1 MERKVARK
9 TEELNKQVRQL
20 QSSLIGANGQC
31 PRKLNSRS
39 TKNDHYLRSCQSVSF
54 KPSISRKLNGSPVT
68 SQSRSLRSNN
78 SPCSVLRKKSS
89 ACSTKLSPLSASS
102 RRKKDV
108 LDGNHISLENI
119 KIQSPKSPRNI
130 ASSVVRAS
138 AINKRPIIHTRSR
151 RARVLH
157 LKK

>member
-20 QSSLIGANGQC
+20 QSTLIGAGQC
-31 PRKLNSRS
+31 SRKVKSRS
-39 TKNDHYLRSCQSVSF
+39 STNDHYLRSGQNVNL
-54 KPSISRKLNGSPVT
+54 KPSISQKLHRPAIP

-78 SPCSVLRKKSS
+78 SPRSILKKKSS
-89 ACSTKLSPLSASS
+89 FSTRLGPVSSSNRRTREALAAS
-102 RRKKDV
+102 
-108 LDGNHISLENI
+108 NIENM